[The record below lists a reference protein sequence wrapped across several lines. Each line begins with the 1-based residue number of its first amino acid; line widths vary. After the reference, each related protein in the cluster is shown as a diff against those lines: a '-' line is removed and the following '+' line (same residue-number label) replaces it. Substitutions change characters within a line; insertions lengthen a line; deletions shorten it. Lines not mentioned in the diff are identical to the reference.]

1 MEHNF
6 GNTWQRL
13 SADQFALLGVENIAY
28 VKPKM
33 VDKREVFA
41 IHTADGSEVAVVAN
55 RDLALATIIQNDLE
69 PVSVH

>member
-1 MEHNF
+1 MQYNF

-13 SADQFALLGVENIAY
+13 SPEQFALLGVENIAY

-33 VDKREVFA
+33 LNKRQLFA
-41 IHTADGSEVAVVAN
+41 IHTADGSEVAVVGD
-55 RDLALATIIQNDLE
+55 RELAFATIIQNDLE